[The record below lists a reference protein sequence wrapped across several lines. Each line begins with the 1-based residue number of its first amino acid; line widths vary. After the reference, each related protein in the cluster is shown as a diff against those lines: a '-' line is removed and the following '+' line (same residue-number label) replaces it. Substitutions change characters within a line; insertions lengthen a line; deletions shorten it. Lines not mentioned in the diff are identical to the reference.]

1 MELCSLYQKK
11 TTSNIVMG
19 GCWCKRK
26 NEESETYFPRTP
38 QVVNLEQREARTI
51 SSIPTEYYLEGVDK
65 TNCSDAVTVDKL
77 ILDTLGVIGTL
88 VDK

>member
-1 MELCSLYQKK
+1 
-11 TTSNIVMG
+11 MG

-26 NEESETYFPRTP
+26 NEESETYFPRTS
-38 QVVNLEQREARTI
+38 QVVDTEHRDARTI
-51 SSIPTEYYLEGVDK
+51 SSIPAEYYLEGADK
-65 TNCSDAVTVDKL
+65 TNCQDAIAVDRL